1 MQIKSTMRNFFYFLN
16 KILKKNILN
25 YIIVDVGKFING
37 FEDFLNYL
45 TKKST
50 FKLLEMLNNLSR

>member
-1 MQIKSTMRNFFYFLN
+1 MLNFFYFLN
-16 KILKKNILN
+16 KILKNNILN
-25 YIIVDVGKFING
+25 CIIADVDKFRNG

>member
-1 MQIKSTMRNFFYFLN
+1 MYFLKYLN
-16 KILKKNILN
+16 KISKNKNLK
-25 YIIVDVGKFING
+25 YIIVNVVEFMYVFKG
-37 FEDFLNYL
+37 FLNYL

>member
-1 MQIKSTMRNFFYFLN
+1 MQIIDTMLNFFYFLN

-25 YIIVDVGKFING
+25 CIIVDVDKFING

-45 TKKST
+45 TKKSII
-50 FKLLEMLNNLSR
+50 KLLEMLNNLSR